1 MVLELIGTFALMLA
15 IAGTAIIAVN
25 KSDLTPWIIGGALGA
40 AVMIIGPL
48 TGAGLNPARAFGPML
63 VSGVLDNEFGQFIV
77 VYTLGPIIGALIA
90 VFLVRYFYPEEL
102 EEAQITPAR
111 EDILEV
117 PAEGI

>member
-1 MVLELIGTFALMLA
+1 
-15 IAGTAIIAVN
+15 
-25 KSDLTPWIIGGALGA
+25 
-40 AVMIIGPL
+40 
-48 TGAGLNPARAFGPML
+48 ML
-63 VSGVLDNEFGQFIV
+63 VSGVLDDEFGQFIV

>member
-1 MVLELIGTFALMLA
+1 MC
-15 IAGTAIIAVN
+15 
-25 KSDLTPWIIGGALGA
+25 
-40 AVMIIGPL
+40 IGPL

-63 VSGVLDNEFGQFIV
+63 VSGVLDDKFGQFIV

-90 VFLVRYFYPEEL
+90 RLPRAVLLPGEL

-111 EDILEV
+111 EDILED